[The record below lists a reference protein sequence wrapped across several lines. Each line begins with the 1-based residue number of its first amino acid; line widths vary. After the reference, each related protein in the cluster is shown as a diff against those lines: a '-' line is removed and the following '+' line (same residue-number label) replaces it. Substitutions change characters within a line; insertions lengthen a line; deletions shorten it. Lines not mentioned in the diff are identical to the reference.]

1 LKADLT
7 KFNYYGY
14 TKMEKLLLAGFWGLI
29 SGSAL
34 ILGSL
39 AGYYLKIFQ
48 KIVAIIMGFGAG
60 VLISTLSFEL
70 MDSAYKTGGIGS
82 SAIGFTFG
90 SIIYSGAN
98 YLLSKRGAKH
108 RKRSQDQ
115 QASEANHA
123 GSGLAI
129 AMGALLDGIPEA
141 IAIGISMIQ
150 GGAVSIATVIAIF
163 ISNIP
168 EGLSSSSGM
177 KNAGRSKLFI
187 FGIWG
192 AIAVLTGIASV
203 LGYSVFANLSPAINA
218 FTIAIA
224 AGAILTMLADTMIP
238 EAFEKGHNVIGIV
251 TVVGFLS
258 AFMLSKLSEA

>member
-1 LKADLT
+1 MKTLLT
-7 KFNYYGY
+7 
-14 TKMEKLLLAGFWGLI
+14 AGLWGLL

-34 ILGSL
+34 VFGAI
-39 AGYYLKIFQ
+39 AGYYLRISQ
-48 KIVAIIMGFGAG
+48 KVVAIIMGFGAG
-60 VLISTLSFEL
+60 VLISALSFEL
-70 MDSAYKTGGIGS
+70 MDAAYQTGGIPS
-82 SAIGFTFG
+82 SAIGFISG
-90 SIIYSGAN
+90 ALIYSGAN
-98 YLLSKRGAKH
+98 YLLSKKGAKH
-108 RKRSQDQ
+108 RKRSQEQ
-115 QASEANHA
+115 QPSEHKHS

-129 AMGALLDGIPEA
+129 ALGALLDGIPEA

-187 FGIWG
+187 FGVWG
-192 AIAVLTGIASV
+192 AIAILTGIASV
-203 LGYSVFANLSPAINA
+203 LGYSVFANLSPTINA
-218 FTIAIA
+218 ATIAFA

-238 EAFEKGHNVIGIV
+238 EAFEKGHNVIGII

-258 AFMLSKLSEA
+258 AFMLSKLSEV